1 MMAYRAR
8 QIMDSLGVIEVKY
21 QGNPVWIE
29 QVEED
34 SAMVRFLDSGKKL
47 KVPVNMLAE
56 GYKPG

>member
-34 SAMVRFLDSGKKL
+34 SAMVRFLDSGKKI

-56 GYKPG
+56 G